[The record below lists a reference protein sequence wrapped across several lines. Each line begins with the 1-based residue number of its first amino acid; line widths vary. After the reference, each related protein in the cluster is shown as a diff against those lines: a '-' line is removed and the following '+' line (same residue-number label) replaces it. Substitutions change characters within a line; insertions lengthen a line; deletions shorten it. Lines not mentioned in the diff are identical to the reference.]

1 MASIR
6 FILVYIV
13 STLALLP
20 FSKKSLLGVLAFS
33 WCVGNVSKEEGYDE
47 MCGETM
53 GGGIITI
60 KETMIYA
67 KPSINCVTKRLFGL
81 LHLIVLQDPI
91 FLQVC
96 SICYCFKVKI
106 FCQVLDRK
114 V

>member
-47 MCGETM
+47 MCGETIGG

-60 KETMIYA
+60 KETMVYT
-67 KPSINCVTKRLFGL
+67 KPSINLN
-81 LHLIVLQDPI
+81 
-91 FLQVC
+91 FL
-96 SICYCFKVKI
+96 SSSKI
-106 FCQVLDRK
+106 FGEK
-114 V
+114 ITSSFF